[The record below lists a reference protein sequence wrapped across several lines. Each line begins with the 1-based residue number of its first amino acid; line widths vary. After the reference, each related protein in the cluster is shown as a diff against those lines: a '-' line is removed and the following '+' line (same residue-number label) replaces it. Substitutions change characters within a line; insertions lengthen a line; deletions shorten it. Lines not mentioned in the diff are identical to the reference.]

1 MNRKSEYIA
10 EWLAELALRCVP
22 RRTVDLAAAIAV
34 YAADLDDLPHE
45 AFSSGSREEAARK
58 WKYFPAYSELRK
70 FLSERLARNTEKKSL
85 PQVGNGELTPED
97 QAHVRSWLN
106 LRGEG
111 NLKVRLSVMRSFPNA
126 FSYIIRTDKEAAAIA
141 RQCGWIDDAPIDVSE
156 TGIAANLV
164 KLESL
169 SREGPVGVALASLGL
184 SILRK
189 NVEQRAPERVN
200 QLPDGFNPHISAQQ
214 FTTTN
219 QPKPTRSRAD
229 DTALLNALR
238 ENPELP
244 NRDARMRELEERLS
258 RPRTAAPVTADP
270 PEWDSVPEWL
280 QGEEK

>member
-1 MNRKSEYIA
+1 MNRKTEDIA
-10 EWLAELALRCVP
+10 AWLSELALRCVP
-22 RRTVDLAAAIAV
+22 RKAVNLAVTIAAFAQDLS
-34 YAADLDDLPHE
+34 DLPHQ
-45 AFSSGSREEAARK
+45 AFSLEAREVAARK
-58 WKYFPAYSELRK
+58 WKYFPTYSELRK
-70 FLSERLARNTEKKSL
+70 FLSEWTEKHQPRSSL
-85 PQVGNGELTPED
+85 PSVEDDGLSPED
-97 QAHVRSWLN
+97 RAHVRSWLN

-111 NLKVRLSVMRSFPNA
+111 NLKVRLSVMRAFPNA

-164 KLESL
+164 KLEAL
-169 SREGPVGVALASLGL
+169 SREGPVVVALASLGL

-189 NVEQRAPERVN
+189 NVGRRAPERLN
-200 QLPDGFNPHISAQQ
+200 QLPDGFNPHIAAQQ

-219 QPKPTRSRAD
+219 QPKPIRSRAD

-238 ENPELP
+238 ENPALP

-258 RPRTAAPVTADP
+258 QPRTAAPVTADP
-270 PEWDSVPEWL
+270 PEWDVVPEWL